1 MSGRYLLD
9 TSILIALFADE
20 TAVKEKLAQ
29 AGEVFIPSIAVG
41 ELYYGAWKSQRCQEN
56 VARIEELVAG
66 SGVLSCN
73 AETARWYGEIKNALR
88 LKGRPIPENDLW
100 IAAIALEHDL
110 VVATRDA
117 HFGEI
122 DNLKVEMWLN
132 H

>member
-1 MSGRYLLD
+1 LD
-9 TSILIALFADE
+9 TSILIALFAAE
-20 TAVKEKLAQ
+20 TAIKEKLAQ
-29 AGEVFIPSIAVG
+29 ASVVFIPSIAVG
-41 ELYYGAWKSQRCQEN
+41 ELYYGAWKSQRRREN
-56 VARIEELVAG
+56 VAQVDELVAG
-66 SGVLSCN
+66 GVVLGCN
-73 AETARWYGEIKNALR
+73 AETARWYGEVKNALR

-132 H
+132 G